1 MADKTYRMTVGL
13 SDGKTLD
20 AGTFVAPQGPQGP
33 AGGSGGIDNFKKYT
47 NATRFEN
54 NSLYIIDIIDNATEL
69 DNIVLLYVNGNGT
82 GSFGFSSCIVDTDY
96 GYWSVTNFYVGGAS
110 GGKIVNG
117 YLASQEG
124 TGATEYS
131 VLSLSDYSFRYI
143 KLK

>member
-13 SDGKTLD
+13 SNGQSLD

-33 AGGSGGIDNFKKYT
+33 AGESGGIDNWKNYT
-47 NATRFEN
+47 NTTRFEN
-54 NSLYIIDIIDNATEL
+54 NSLYIIDIIDNVTEL
-69 DNIVLLYVNGNGT
+69 DNIALLYTNGT
-82 GSFGFSSCIVDTDY
+82 GAGSFGFSSCSVDTDY
-96 GYWSVTNFYVGGAS
+96 KYWSLTNFFVGGAS